1 MRGKRR
7 LLFVFHCFLRIIP
20 AHAGQTRFSPRA
32 AGHTSDHPRA
42 CGANGVDAL
51 WDKLKDGSS
60 PRMRGKPVRCVV
72 DIVVLRIIPAHAG
85 QTPCDERERRSRTDH
100 PRACG
105 ANSLTHHFFF
115 YATGS
120 SPRMRGKH
128 VRDRHRPPG
137 PRIIP
142 AHAGQTPVWRGRAL
156 GITDHPR
163 ACGANAPAG
172 TQAESPTGSSPRM
185 RGKLPCLAAW
195 SGRSRIIPAHAGQTQ
210 PIPWPRPPPSDHPR
224 ACGANSPVRSV
235 VCATVGSS
243 PRMRGK
249 RSGNRPTIHLLRIIP
264 AHAGQTWQLRQ
275 GTRRQPDHPRACG
288 ANGRVPE
295 IAWTDDGS
303 SPRMRGK
310 HGFGEGVEHAV
321 RIIPAHAGQ
330 TRPRSRSAS

>member
-1 MRGKRR
+1 MHRQPGAVVLDGSSPRMRGKPVARQYPIGRGRIIPAHAGQTNRPRGIRGQGADHPRACGANSSARRISGASHGSSPRMRGKRVRVLLELGVNRIIPAHAGQTIAPRYQQTMCPDHPRACGANRQKKLPTPRQNGSSPRMRGKRR

-105 ANSLTHHFFF
+105 ANNDFPSNDSDPE
-115 YATGS
+115 GS

-128 VRDRHRPPG
+128 
-137 PRIIP
+137 
-142 AHAGQTPVWRGRAL
+142 
-156 GITDHPR
+156 
-163 ACGANAPAG
+163 
-172 TQAESPTGSSPRM
+172 
-185 RGKLPCLAAW
+185 
-195 SGRSRIIPAHAGQTQ
+195 RSFSFVTL
-210 PIPWPRPPPSDHPR
+210 
-224 ACGANSPVRSV
+224 N
-235 VCATVGSS
+235 
-243 PRMRGK
+243 
-249 RSGNRPTIHLLRIIP
+249 LRIIP
-264 AHAGQTWQLRQ
+264 AHAGQTTLAWNHPN
-275 GTRRQPDHPRACG
+275 TTSDHPRACG
-288 ANGRVPE
+288 ANDVLRAGGRQLP
-295 IAWTDDGS
+295 GS

-310 HGFGEGVEHAV
+310 HGIGVKRV
-321 RIIPAHAGQ
+321 
-330 TRPRSRSAS
+330 

>member
-105 ANSLTHHFFF
+105 ANNDFPSNDSDPE
-115 YATGS
+115 GS

-128 VRDRHRPPG
+128 RSFSFVTLNL
-137 PRIIP
+137 RIIP
-142 AHAGQTPVWRGRAL
+142 AHAGQTTLAWNHPN
-156 GITDHPR
+156 TTSDHPR
-163 ACGANAPAG
+163 ACGANRRGSIPKP
-172 TQAESPTGSSPRM
+172 SVIGSSPRM
-185 RGKLPCLAAW
+185 RGKRPYRHTGQDAD
-195 SGRSRIIPAHAGQTQ
+195 RIIPAHAGQTAAC
-210 PIPWPRPPPSDHPR
+210 PRSRGPTTDHPR
-224 ACGANSPVRSV
+224 ACGANSPILCENS
-235 VCATVGSS
+235 
-243 PRMRGK
+243 
-249 RSGNRPTIHLLRIIP
+249 
-264 AHAGQTWQLRQ
+264 
-275 GTRRQPDHPRACG
+275 
-288 ANGRVPE
+288 
-295 IAWTDDGS
+295 
-303 SPRMRGK
+303 
-310 HGFGEGVEHAV
+310 
-321 RIIPAHAGQ
+321 
-330 TRPRSRSAS
+330 

>member
-142 AHAGQTPVWRGRAL
+142 AHAGQT
-156 GITDHPR
+156 
-163 ACGANAPAG
+163 
-172 TQAESPTGSSPRM
+172 
-185 RGKLPCLAAW
+185 
-195 SGRSRIIPAHAGQTQ
+195 Q